1 MILLFIDHKHIVQ
14 KYIINTEIIHITN
27 LRYMNYKYLPI
38 VYNLY
43 TIYSVANSFIKM
55 SIFDI
60 VKPSMGYKPHFTI
73 TNCFIEQ

>member
-1 MILLFIDHKHIVQ
+1 
-14 KYIINTEIIHITN
+14 
-27 LRYMNYKYLPI
+27 MNYKYLPI

-60 VKPSMGYKPHFTI
+60 VKPSMGYKPHFTK